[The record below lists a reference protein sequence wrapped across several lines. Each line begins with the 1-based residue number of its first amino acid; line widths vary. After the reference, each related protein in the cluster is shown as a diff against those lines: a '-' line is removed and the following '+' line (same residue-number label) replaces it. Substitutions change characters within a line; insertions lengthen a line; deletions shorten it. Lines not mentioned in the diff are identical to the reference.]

1 LYTTE
6 TLAPTCGCRPDPQ
19 ITPPALDGVSVS
31 SPHPE
36 NSGARLRTAGLVG
49 GLGPESTVDYY
60 RMILHL
66 WKQRHPSSLPH
77 LVIDS
82 LDVNLGIRLVQGD
95 RPGLVRY
102 LLDSIRRL
110 ERAGCDFAAMAANTP
125 HIVFDELAA
134 ESPIPLLSI
143 VECCADA
150 VEFRGLRRVGLLGTG
165 FTMGAGFYPTVLGR
179 RGIDVVL
186 PDEQRRAWLHDRYLT
201 ELLDGDF
208 TDETRDG
215 VTRIVEDWAERGD
228 VDAVILAGTELPL
241 LIRADSLAGL
251 PLLDTTE
258 IHVQAIVERLEEPV
272 AQAAI

>member
-1 LYTTE
+1 M
-6 TLAPTCGCRPDPQ
+6 G
-19 ITPPALDGVSVS
+19 I
-31 SPHPE
+31 
-36 NSGARLRTAGLVG
+36 AGLVG

-60 RMILHL
+60 RMILRV
-66 WKQRHPSSLPH
+66 WKTRNPASLPR
-77 LVIDS
+77 LIIDS
-82 LDVNLGIRLVQGD
+82 LDVNVGIHLVQND

-110 ERAGCDFAAMAANTP
+110 ERAGCEFAAMAANTP

-150 VEFRGLRRVGLLGTG
+150 VESRGFRRVGLLGTG

-179 RGIDVVL
+179 RGIDVVV

-201 ELLDGDF
+201 ELLEGDF
-208 TDETRDG
+208 TDETLAG
-215 VTRIVEDWAERGD
+215 VTRIVEEWAEQGD
-228 VDAVILAGTELPL
+228 VDAVVLAGTELPL

-258 IHVQAIVERLEEPV
+258 IHVQAIVDRLGSDVRQP
-272 AQAAI
+272 AI

>member
-1 LYTTE
+1 
-6 TLAPTCGCRPDPQ
+6 
-19 ITPPALDGVSVS
+19 
-31 SPHPE
+31 
-36 NSGARLRTAGLVG
+36 
-49 GLGPESTVDYY
+49 
-60 RMILHL
+60 MILRV
-66 WKQRHPSSLPH
+66 WKTRNPASLPR
-77 LVIDS
+77 LIIDS
-82 LDVNLGIRLVQGD
+82 LDVNVGIHLVQND

-110 ERAGCDFAAMAANTP
+110 ERAGCEFAAMAANTP

-150 VEFRGLRRVGLLGTG
+150 VESRGFRRVGLLGTG

-179 RGIDVVL
+179 RGIDVVV

-201 ELLDGDF
+201 ELLEGDF
-208 TDETRDG
+208 TDETLAG
-215 VTRIVEDWAERGD
+215 VTRIVEEWAEQGD
-228 VDAVILAGTELPL
+228 VDAVVLAGTELPL

-258 IHVQAIVERLEEPV
+258 IHVQAIVDRLGSDVRQP
-272 AQAAI
+272 AI

>member
-1 LYTTE
+1 MHWRANTGDT
-6 TLAPTCGCRPDPQ
+6 
-19 ITPPALDGVSVS
+19 VS
-31 SPHPE
+31 
-36 NSGARLRTAGLVG
+36 TAGLVG

-60 RMILHL
+60 RMILQL
-66 WKQRHPSSLPH
+66 WKERHPSSLPH
-77 LVIDS
+77 LIIDS
-82 LDVNLGIRLVQGD
+82 LDVNVGIHLVRND

-134 ESPIPLLSI
+134 ASPIPLLSI

-150 VEFRGLRRVGLLGTG
+150 VEARGFRRVGLLGTG
-165 FTMGAGFYPTVLGR
+165 FTMGAGFYPAVLGR
-179 RGIDVVL
+179 RGIDVVV
-186 PDEQRRAWLHDRYLT
+186 PDEDRRAWLHDRYLT
-201 ELLDGDF
+201 ELLNGDF
-208 TDETRDG
+208 TDETLAG

-258 IHVQAIVERLEEPV
+258 IHVRAIVDRLDERVQQPAV
-272 AQAAI
+272 

>member
-1 LYTTE
+1 
-6 TLAPTCGCRPDPQ
+6 
-19 ITPPALDGVSVS
+19 
-31 SPHPE
+31 
-36 NSGARLRTAGLVG
+36 
-49 GLGPESTVDYY
+49 
-60 RMILHL
+60 MILRV
-66 WKQRHPSSLPH
+66 WKTRNPASLPR
-77 LVIDS
+77 LIIDS
-82 LDVNLGIRLVQGD
+82 LDVNVGIHLVQSD

-110 ERAGCDFAAMAANTP
+110 ERAGCEFAAMAANTP

-150 VEFRGLRRVGLLGTG
+150 VESRGFRRVGLLGTG

-179 RGIDVVL
+179 RGIDVVV

-201 ELLDGDF
+201 ELLEGDF
-208 TDETRDG
+208 TDETLAG
-215 VTRIVEDWAERGD
+215 VTRIVEEWAEQGD
-228 VDAVILAGTELPL
+228 VDAVVLAGTELPL

-258 IHVQAIVERLEEPV
+258 IHVQAIVDRLGSDV
-272 AQAAI
+272 R